1 MNWNRNIII
10 AVVLIVLSLGAA
22 IYFYRSEKEHQRA
35 VTQTGIEEAQLEEV
49 LADEPDEDAE
59 KITVGLFYYRPN
71 SKNPG
76 RPDLVSDEIE
86 MVGHPSLSQTAR
98 EIANRVLDGSRRFV
112 PETARVV
119 EIYLMDDGTAVVDL
133 SRDTAEKL
141 DGGIESELGLL
152 QSIARSLTH
161 NLKEIKRVRFLVGGV
176 NQPTFSGHVSIRDA
190 FR

>member
-1 MNWNRNIII
+1 MNWNRNIIV
-10 AVVLIVLSLGAA
+10 AVVLIVLSLVAA
-22 IYFYRSEKEHQRA
+22 VYFYRSEKEHQRE
-35 VTQTGIEEAQLEEV
+35 VTQTGIEEAQIEEV

-71 SKNPG
+71 SKDPG
-76 RPDLVSDEIE
+76 RPALVSEEIE
-86 MVGHPSLSQTAR
+86 IVGHPSLSQTAR
-98 EIANRVLDGSRRFV
+98 EIANRVLGGSRRFV

-119 EIYLMDDGTAVVDL
+119 EVYLMDDGTAVVDL

-161 NLKEIKRVRFLVGGV
+161 NLTEIKRVRFLVGGI
-176 NQPTFSGHVSIRDA
+176 NQPTFAGHVSIRDA